1 MVEIID
7 LTGQVFEHWEP
18 EAGKCYSNLPNN
30 KYHSLKDW
38 DGSTDLKPTLR
49 SVESYR
55 HEKAQPHKNSFALER
70 GSAVHIGI
78 EGLIKKDDWKMFK
91 KQVKTFPG
99 VKIPSPKYTTVKEMY
114 PDCCVIPVD
123 EYQNIR
129 IMAEKAK
136 KKADKLNIFNNGY
149 CELSFFWIDKTTGL
163 RLKCRPDY
171 LRPDIPMIFDYKT
184 TKNHT
189 EAGFPKEIA
198 NFLYHFQAAIYLE
211 GVEKCTGLKF
221 DRESAEAWSFI
232 AIANTPPYETGFY
245 RLKVLSLTEGE
256 FLFRKVLK
264 LIKAFNTEPD
274 FCPVDVPFWAM
285 THLDKEY

>member
-1 MVEIID
+1 MEIID
-7 LTGQVFEHWEP
+7 LTGTDFENWQLEP
-18 EAGKCYSNLPNN
+18 GKCYSNLPNDI
-30 KYHSLKDW
+30 YHSLTDW
-38 DGSTDLKPTLR
+38 DGSSMLKHTLR
-49 SVESYR
+49 SVESYLY
-55 HEKAQPHKNSFALER
+55 EKKQPHKNTLALER
-70 GSAVHIGI
+70 GGALHIAT
-78 EGLIKKDDWKMFK
+78 EGLIKDDDGKMYDE
-91 KQVKTFPG
+91 QVKTFAG
-99 VKIPSPKYTTVKEMY
+99 KAIPSKKYDQVKEIY
-114 PDCCVIPVD
+114 PDYCVIPD
-123 EYQNIR
+123 EEFETVR

-136 KKADKLNIFNNGY
+136 RKADKLNIFNNGY
-149 CELSFFWIDKTTGL
+149 CELSFFWIDKSTGL

-189 EAGFPKEIA
+189 ETGFPKEIA

-211 GVEKCTGLKF
+211 GVEKCTELKF

-264 LIKAFNTEPD
+264 LIKLFNTEPD
-274 FCPVDVPFWAM
+274 FCPVDVPFWSI